1 VSACGPRSHDLEPPH
16 IGTPKLTAVRALAS
30 GGPASAATG
39 LDFRCV
45 GDLRDGE
52 RSSPPHD
59 TNRTEPPKH
68 PKKKAPDM
76 DLDKLMSKHLTR
88 YFDPNKTIP
97 EETVQQLLKFL
108 RSAPTSTNI
117 QPNHFYVLATD
128 EGKERLAANLGERFQ
143 DNAEKI
149 MNSSHTIIVTTRA
162 DLPESHL
169 EAVFAKERAD
179 GRFPEPGKHD
189 LWESMTRDFLGLRS
203 YGYKDVNHWMEKQTY
218 MVVGLTMMA
227 AAELGVE
234 ATPLEGFDPTSVDK
248 AFKIRET
255 GHSTTVLLALG
266 YPDPQKQY
274 SNPIS
279 RFDEDQ
285 LFTFA

>member
-1 VSACGPRSHDLEPPH
+1 V
-16 IGTPKLTAVRALAS
+16 
-30 GGPASAATG
+30 
-39 LDFRCV
+39 
-45 GDLRDGE
+45 
-52 RSSPPHD
+52 
-59 TNRTEPPKH
+59 
-68 PKKKAPDM
+68 
-76 DLDKLMSKHLTR
+76 DLDKLMGKHLTR
-88 YFDPNKTIP
+88 YFDRDKTIP
-97 EETVQQLLKFL
+97 QETLQQLLKFL
-108 RSAPTSTNI
+108 RSTPTSTNI

-143 DNAEKI
+143 DNGEKVL
-149 MNSSHTIIVTTRA
+149 NSSHTIIVTTRA

-169 EAVFAKERAD
+169 QAVFDKERAD
-179 GRFPEPGKHD
+179 GRFPEGGKQD
-189 LWESMTRDFLGLRS
+189 LWESMTRDFVGLRN
-203 YGYKDVNHWMEKQTY
+203 YRYKDVNHWMEKQTY

-266 YPDPQKQY
+266 YPDPEKQY
-274 SNPIS
+274 TNPIS